1 MGCKIQV
8 RKRYQQELATL
19 TKSVIKMGEL
29 SASLIELAVNSLASK
44 DAALADKVLDEAAK
58 IDDYELKIE
67 ETCIQ
72 LIVRQ
77 QPVADDLRA
86 IISYL
91 RIIGDFDRISDLASN
106 IAKITKQSIDRP
118 LIKPL
123 IDIPRM
129 SRLTQ
134 EMVRCALNALEQGSV
149 LECIQHLSEKDNE
162 VDALWY
168 QVYRELVSMMIENPR
183 IISDATD
190 LLLVARYLERMA
202 DHACNIGSR
211 LIYMFTGERRKL
223 Q

>member
-1 MGCKIQV
+1 MQV
-8 RKRYQQELATL
+8 RKRYYQELANL

-29 SASLIELAVNSLASK
+29 AASLIDIAVLSLANK
-44 DAALADKVLDEAAK
+44 DASLADKVLTEAAR
-58 IDDYELKIE
+58 IDDYELRIE

-106 IAKITKQSIDRP
+106 IARITKQTLDKP

-129 SRLTQ
+129 SKLAQ
-134 EMVRCALNALEQGSV
+134 EMIRCTLDALEQSKV
-149 LECIQHLSEKDNE
+149 LECVEKLSEKDNE

-183 IISDATD
+183 VISDATD
-190 LLLVARYLERMA
+190 LMLVARYLERMA

>member
-1 MGCKIQV
+1 MQV
-8 RKRYQQELATL
+8 RKRYQQELANL
-19 TKSVIKMGEL
+19 TRSVIRMGEL
-29 SASLIELAVNSLASK
+29 AASLIDTAVTSLANK
-44 DAALADKVLDEAAK
+44 DASLADKVLAEAAK
-58 IDDYELKIE
+58 IDDYELRIE

-106 IAKITKQSIDRP
+106 IVKITKQTLDKP

-129 SRLTQ
+129 SRMTQ
-134 EMVRCALNALEQGSV
+134 EMVKCNLESLEKGRV
-149 LECIQHLSEKDNE
+149 LDCIEKLSEKDDE

-183 IISDATD
+183 LISDATD
-190 LLLVARYLERMA
+190 LMLVARYLERMA

-211 LIYMFTGERRKL
+211 IIYMFTGERRKL

>member
-1 MGCKIQV
+1 MQV
-8 RKRYQQELATL
+8 RKRYQQELANL

-29 SASLIELAVNSLASK
+29 AASLIEIAVNSLASK
-44 DAALADKVLDEAAK
+44 DAALAEKVLTEAAR
-58 IDDYELKIE
+58 IDDYELRLE

-91 RIIGDFDRISDLASN
+91 RIIGDFDRISDLSSN
-106 IAKITKQSIDRP
+106 IAKITQRTLDRP

-129 SRLTQ
+129 SKLTQ
-134 EMVRCALNALEQGSV
+134 EMVRCALDALEQGRV
-149 LECIQHLSEKDNE
+149 LECVEKLSEKDSE

-168 QVYRELVSMMIENPR
+168 QVYRELISMMIENPR
-183 IISDATD
+183 VISDATD